1 MHPRGDIFLP
11 RVRAPSALNMAE
23 FPGDID
29 TVMINGSILIT
40 LMYIYGLIKG
50 SVQVEQI

>member
-1 MHPRGDIFLP
+1 MHPRGIFFLP
-11 RVRAPSALNMAE
+11 RVRAQSALNIAE

-40 LMYIYGLIKG
+40 LIYIFM
-50 SVQVEQI
+50 V